1 MMFDGL
7 ATVNIH
13 NTGLI
18 PWLNIVGP
26 KYNISISW
34 NLYNMLKADP
44 TVSVYLVNED
54 PVMKKMIQE
63 KEAAKTVKLT
73 QEPAPVVVEE
83 KKVEEVTEVKEAIEV
98 FKVGEQIPLEGG
110 EVEPYAEIAGLE
122 EQQKL
127 FDAMISN
134 IDKEIEDKL
143 AEVEEVVEED
153 DVIQPTEEDLIEI
166 NEHLSFKRYTAE
178 ELQLLTKA
186 QLKEILNVERGF
198 KPGDACYGGYHDNHS
213 ELVEFVLKS
222 Q

>member
-83 KKVEEVTEVKEAIEV
+83 KKVEEAAPAAPAAK
-98 FKVGEQIPLEGG
+98 
-110 EVEPYAEIAGLE
+110 
-122 EQQKL
+122 
-127 FDAMISN
+127 
-134 IDKEIEDKL
+134 
-143 AEVEEVVEED
+143 
-153 DVIQPTEEDLIEI
+153 
-166 NEHLSFKRYTAE
+166 
-178 ELQLLTKA
+178 
-186 QLKEILNVERGF
+186 
-198 KPGDACYGGYHDNHS
+198 
-213 ELVEFVLKS
+213 
-222 Q
+222 